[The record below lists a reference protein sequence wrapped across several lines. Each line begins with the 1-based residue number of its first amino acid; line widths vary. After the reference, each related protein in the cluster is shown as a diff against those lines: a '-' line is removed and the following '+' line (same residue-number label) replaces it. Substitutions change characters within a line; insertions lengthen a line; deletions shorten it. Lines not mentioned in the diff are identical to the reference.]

1 MFDNLAVVQIFN
13 KHSSKEKTLMKLVRR
28 LVLETLNWNI
38 HFLSKTHTWKT
49 LYNGWPIISFPVSGS
64 LPTHASAK
72 SRTNA
77 NSRNPV
83 RTLTTQAQNL
93 LAAALSD
100 NTETAYK
107 RTCGLYIQCFPCITC
122 IPLWPTVLCN
132 FIAKPFSLGYSPCFS
147 HR

>member
-28 LVLETLNWNI
+28 LVLATLNWNI
-38 HFLSKTHTWKT
+38 NFWSKTHTWKT

-107 RTCGLYIQCFPCITC
+107 RTCGLYIQ
-122 IPLWPTVLCN
+122 
-132 FIAKPFSLGYSPCFS
+132 FSMYNLHSSLTYSIMQFHCKTFFTWLLSMFQP
-147 HR
+147 